1 MKKRVTLAL
10 CSLLFSALF
19 LTGCG
24 GGDPGIALGSTWV
37 ESQTK
42 TYEYNLTHTP
52 DQSICGYG
60 FTLTE
65 GKYTTTLTTTTHEGE
80 KRHIYTTTLTVS
92 GAYIKGEETFPFTDE
107 TTTETVMRG
116 INSYSLFPE
125 KSTRRIQQHS
135 VYPKE
140 DNSGFTIREH
150 DYEVITTYD
159 YDKKKAEVSF
169 HAKNP
174 QTDSYDLPVKGI
186 PENSTYGKLKTG
198 SFFDN
203 DAMTFVFRAF
213 PLDPGFTASFTTL
226 DTVNAKKVKMF
237 VSADKEITSRTYK
250 INGEDTAL
258 DVMKLSARMDAGA
271 SSGKPFTLYYAPM
284 QGQTERNILTEL
296 TTTLPYGMGTLT
308 YSLIS
313 L

>member
-10 CSLLFSALF
+10 CALLFSALCF
-19 LTGCG
+19 TGCSG
-24 GGDPGIALGSTWV
+24 GETGISLGSTWV
-37 ESQTK
+37 ESQAK

-52 DQSICGYG
+52 DKSICGYG

-65 GKYTTTLTTTTHEGE
+65 GKYTTTLATTTHEGE
-80 KRHIYTTTLTVS
+80 KRYIYTTVLTVS
-92 GAYIKGEETFPFTDE
+92 GAYIKGEERFPFTDV

-125 KSTRRIQQHS
+125 KSTRKIFQHS

-150 DYEVITTYD
+150 DYEVITD
-159 YDKKKAEVSF
+159 YNYAKKKADVSF
-169 HAKNP
+169 YAKNP
-174 QTDSYDLPVKGI
+174 QTGNYDLPVTGI
-186 PENSTYGKLKTG
+186 PETRTYGKLKAN

-213 PLDPGFTASFTTL
+213 PLEPGFTASFTTL

-237 VSADKEITSRTYK
+237 VSADKEITSRSYK

-258 DVMKLSARMDAGA
+258 DVIKLSARMDAGA
-271 SSGKPFTLYYAPM
+271 SSGKPFILYYAPM
-284 QGQTERNILTEL
+284 EGKTERNILTEL
-296 TTTLPYGMGTLT
+296 TTTLPYGMGPLT
-308 YSLIS
+308 YSLIN